1 MRNLGRSSP
10 VSAPRRVEWGG
21 VCKRSKITRQGEQL
35 QTEDERMGSEGNM
48 RGKRDQAGVTEHQ
61 FGTDGWAGGGT
72 MGATAVN
79 VDVGFLQ

>member
-1 MRNLGRSSP
+1 
-10 VSAPRRVEWGG
+10 
-21 VCKRSKITRQGEQL
+21 
-35 QTEDERMGSEGNM
+35 MGSEGNM